1 MTLYLLLKFLHV
13 LAAMVAVGT
22 NATYG
27 LLLARAHREPAH
39 LAHVRESVRALDRS
53 IANPAY
59 AVVLVTGLL
68 LVWIGPVP
76 LAAPWLLSA
85 LLLFLLAAVLGL
97 GVLTPLTRRQ
107 SRVLQGQ
114 GPQAAE
120 YARLRRRINH
130 ISGLAAALVLLILWL
145 MVMKPPLWAR

>member
-1 MTLYLLLKFLHV
+1 MSLYLLLKFLHV

-39 LAHVRESVRALDRS
+39 LGHVRESVRALDRS

-59 AVVLVTGLL
+59 VVVLVTGLL
-68 LVWIGPVP
+68 LVWVGPVP

-97 GVLTPLTRRQ
+97 GVLTP
-107 SRVLQGQ
+107 
-114 GPQAAE
+114 
-120 YARLRRRINH
+120 
-130 ISGLAAALVLLILWL
+130 
-145 MVMKPPLWAR
+145 

>member
-1 MTLYLLLKFLHV
+1 MSLYLLLKFLHV

-22 NATYG
+22 NVTYG

-39 LAHVRESVRALDRS
+39 LSHVRESVRALDRR

-68 LVWIGPVP
+68 LVWVGPV
-76 LAAPWLLSA
+76 LLVAPWLLCA

-107 SRVLQGQ
+107 SQVLQSQ
-114 GPQAAE
+114 GPQAEE
-120 YARLRRRINH
+120 YARLRRMINRV
-130 ISGLAAALVLLILWL
+130 SGLAAALVLLILWL
-145 MVMKPPLWAR
+145 MVVKPPLWAR

>member
-1 MTLYLLLKFLHV
+1 MSLYLLLKLLHV

-39 LAHVRESVRALDRS
+39 LGHVRESVRALDRM

-59 AVVLVTGLL
+59 AAVLVTGLL
-68 LVWIGPVP
+68 LVWVGPVP
-76 LAAPWLLSA
+76 LVAPWLLSA

-107 SRVLQGQ
+107 SQVLQRQ

-120 YARLRRRINH
+120 YARLRRMINR

-145 MVMKPPLWAR
+145 MVVKPPLRAR